1 MITFIET
8 KLILNFIRFCKER
21 LQKKVDSGDED
32 IEVKLL
38 LSLAF
43 EGEGRLF
50 AGQEML
56 QQARLSYEKALALSE
71 KAGDTE
77 VRLSSL
83 LGYLG
88 VISAMQNETTV
99 AQSYLERALVLA
111 RKNDLDNLSSI
122 LVNLGVLK
130 IQSGALS
137 EARNNC
143 KEAFNLSH
151 KIGDKGTEDE
161 AVQCLDELNKF
172 MKSMK

>member
-1 MITFIET
+1 M
-8 KLILNFIRFCKER
+8 
-21 LQKKVDSGDED
+21 
-32 IEVKLL
+32 
-38 LSLAF
+38 SLAF

-56 QQARLSYEKALALSE
+56 RQARLSYEKALDLSE
-71 KAGDTE
+71 KASDTE

-88 VISAMQNETTV
+88 AICAMQNETTV
-99 AQSYLERALVLA
+99 ARSYLERALIIA
-111 RKNDLDNLSSI
+111 RKNNFENLSSI

-130 IQSGALS
+130 IHSGALS

-151 KIGDKGTEDE
+151 KSGDKDTEDE

-172 MKSMK
+172 MKSNK